1 MAAAELVT
9 GDGPISAP
17 GEFTLL
23 PLELELRTHLI
34 VNHRVLWNKNHSLLR
49 SIVIPLYSPIRGRR
63 IGGQFQLSIGLLDR
77 AEDVC
82 NTERG
87 RVQVVVMRVLLVLLL
102 QMVVLGVVVECGW
115 LGR

>member
-34 VNHRVLWNKNHSLLR
+34 VNHRMLWNKNQSLLR
-49 SIVIPLYSPIRGRR
+49 SIYSPIRGRR

>member
-34 VNHRVLWNKNHSLLR
+34 VNHRVLWNKNQSLLR
-49 SIVIPLYSPIRGRR
+49 SIYSPIRGRR

>member
-23 PLELELRTHLI
+23 PLELELRTHLF
-34 VNHRVLWNKNHSLLR
+34 HRVLWNKNHSLLR
-49 SIVIPLYSPIRGRR
+49 SIYSPIRGRR